1 MDQPAHHPHKGFL
14 GSLFDFTFHE
24 FIFTR
29 VVKFLFGLSI
39 AAALVASISLIV
51 AGFATNPKAAI
62 AAVVFSP
69 VFFVLYVLLA
79 RVTLEVLVVI
89 FRIAEVLE
97 EISENTEKK

>member
-1 MDQPAHHPHKGFL
+1 MDQPDHHPHKGFF

-39 AAALVASISLIV
+39 AAALVGAVSLII

-69 VFFVLYVLLA
+69 LLFVLYVLFA
-79 RVTLEVLVVI
+79 RVALEVLVVI
-89 FRIAEVLE
+89 FRIVEVLE
-97 EISENTEKK
+97 DISENTEKK